1 MVGKMMVAALSAF
14 FFAVPVLAEQQLVA
28 AKSEIKFSGKQM
40 GVAQDGKFG
49 KFSAKANLD
58 PKKPEASRAEITVE
72 VSSMDLGSDEAN
84 AEVIRPDWFDAAKY
98 PQAKFVSSSVKN
110 IAGDK
115 FEMRGKL
122 TVKATTKDVVVPFT
136 LKEAGGVTTAQG
148 AIQIMRLDYKVG
160 AGVWGDL
167 ETVANEVQ
175 IKFLFTL
182 SGAPGK

>member
-1 MVGKMMVAALSAF
+1 MLKNIVVSVVCF
-14 FFAVPVLAEQQLVA
+14 SFAVPSVWAEQVLVP

-40 GVAQDGKFG
+40 GVAQDGKFS

-58 PKKPEASRAEITVE
+58 PKKPEASRAEITVD

-84 AEVIRPDWFDAAKY
+84 AEVIRPDWFDAAKF
-98 PQAKFVSSSVKN
+98 PQAKFVSSNIKN

-136 LKEAGGVTTAQG
+136 LKESGGMTTAQG
-148 AIQIMRLDYKVG
+148 AIEIKRLDFKVG

-175 IKFLFTL
+175 IKFLLTL
-182 SGAPGK
+182 SGAAGK